1 VVCLVAATR
10 ILLLLLFTA
19 KIDGILH
26 ANANTKQVVDL
37 LQSSFSKKEEEEEES
52 NQRLRFVCV
61 GCTLPSW
68 VLLFIVVVVST

>member
-1 VVCLVAATR
+1 VCLVAATR

-26 ANANTKQVVDL
+26 ANTNTKQAVDL
-37 LQSSFSKKEEEEEES
+37 LQSSFSKKEEEEES